1 MGKEIINHVQ
11 GAQKVPD
18 TINPRI
24 NTQRHIIIKLTKIK
38 DRDKILKA
46 TRGK

>member
-1 MGKEIINHVQ
+1 MGKVIINQVQ

-38 DRDKILKA
+38 DNATILKA